1 MTARNALVER
11 GGEECRL
18 HAKQKVMEVRII
30 ERGKNEV
37 KFVLSGVETRF
48 ANALRRAMIAEVPK
62 LAIDE
67 VNIHENTSLL
77 YDEQLALRLALIPL
91 KTDLGAYSDEDRV
104 SLTLKAE
111 SPERAGYTMVYSKE
125 LISSDPG
132 VEAAFENIPIVKLIS
147 TEREIGSIRTV
158 ARQKIALEAIA
169 RLGRGKKHAKWQP
182 VTTCGYR
189 IVPGDEGEP
198 NSVTFAVEGDGS
210 VPVDEIIIEAARIM
224 QEKCQMVVDELTG
237 KSK

>member
-1 MTARNALVER
+1 
-11 GGEECRL
+11 
-18 HAKQKVMEVRII
+18 MEVKII

-37 KFVLSGVETRF
+37 KIVLSGVNVRF

-91 KTDLGAYSDEDRV
+91 KTDLGDYSVDDRIA
-104 SLTLKAE
+104 LTLKAI

-125 LISSDPG
+125 LISSDPK

-147 TEREIGSIRTV
+147 TEREIAGVRTI
-158 ARQKIALEAIA
+158 ARQTIAFEAIA
-169 RLGRGKKHAKWQP
+169 RLGTGKEHAKWQP
-182 VTTCGYR
+182 ITTCGYKIMSSEEAR
-189 IVPGDEGEP
+189 NERSERSEP
-198 NSVTFAVEGDGS
+198 SNKKSVIFAVEGDGS
-210 VPVDEIIIEAARIM
+210 VPVDEIVTEAARIM
-224 QEKCQMVVDELTG
+224 RKKCESIVEGL
-237 KSK
+237 KS